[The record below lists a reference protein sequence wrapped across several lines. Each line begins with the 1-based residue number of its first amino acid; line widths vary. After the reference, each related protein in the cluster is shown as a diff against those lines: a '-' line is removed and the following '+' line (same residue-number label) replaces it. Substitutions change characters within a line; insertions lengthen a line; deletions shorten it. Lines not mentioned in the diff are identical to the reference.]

1 MGYFLRLIYL
11 SISNSFQGNMLCAET
26 DTKHDAGYANLVGLN
41 TNNDES
47 LTPDELICFQ
57 WQIAC
62 GMVRDLY
69 SLELS
74 KTLKSDIFT
83 ALDNKDKKTKF

>member
-1 MGYFLRLIYL
+1 MEHWTKIGYFVRFINL
-11 SISNSFQGNMLCAET
+11 SISNSFQGNTLNTET
-26 DTKHDAGYANLVGLN
+26 DMEHDSEYANLVGLN
-41 TNNDES
+41 TSNNES
-47 LTPDELICFQ
+47 LTPNELICFQ

-74 KTLKSDIFT
+74 KTLRSGIFT
-83 ALDNKDKKTKF
+83 TM

>member
-1 MGYFLRLIYL
+1 MEYWTKIGYFVRFINL
-11 SISNSFQGNMLCAET
+11 SISNSFQGNTLNAET
-26 DTKHDAGYANLVGLN
+26 DMEHDSGYANLVGLN
-41 TNNDES
+41 TSNNES
-47 LTPDELICFQ
+47 LTPNELICFQ

-74 KTLKSDIFT
+74 KTLRSGIFT
-83 ALDNKDKKTKF
+83 AM

>member
-1 MGYFLRLIYL
+1 M
-11 SISNSFQGNMLCAET
+11 SISFQGNTLCAES
-26 DTKHDAGYANLVGLN
+26 DTKHDAGYANLVCLN
-41 TNNDES
+41 ASNDES

-57 WQIAC
+57 WQVAC

-74 KTLKSDIFT
+74 KTLKSDIST
-83 ALDNKDKKTKF
+83 TQLR